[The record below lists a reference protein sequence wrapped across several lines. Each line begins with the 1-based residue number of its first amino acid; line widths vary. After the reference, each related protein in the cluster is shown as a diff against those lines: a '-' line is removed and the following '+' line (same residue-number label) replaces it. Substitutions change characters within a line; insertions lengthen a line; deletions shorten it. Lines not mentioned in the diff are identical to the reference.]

1 MEIKISP
8 SILAADFTRLGQEIT
23 RMERAGADMLH
34 IDVMDGIFVPNIS
47 FGLPVVKSIRPATGL
62 FFDTHLMIRDPL
74 AYVERFAA
82 AGSNGITFH
91 YESESEP
98 EAVIEKIR
106 ACGLR
111 VGMSIRPGTSAG
123 HILHLL
129 SKIDML
135 LIMTVEPGFGGQSF
149 MTDMLEKI
157 REVRQY
163 AAVQGFPLD
172 IEVDGGINDRTAG
185 LAAGAGANVLVTGS
199 YLFRSAD
206 PEHAMRQLR
215 GCGD

>member
-1 MEIKISP
+1 
-8 SILAADFTRLGQEIT
+8 
-23 RMERAGADMLH
+23 
-34 IDVMDGIFVPNIS
+34 
-47 FGLPVVKSIRPATGL
+47 
-62 FFDTHLMIRDPL
+62 
-74 AYVERFAA
+74 
-82 AGSNGITFH
+82 
-91 YESESEP
+91 
-98 EAVIEKIR
+98 
-106 ACGLR
+106 
-111 VGMSIRPGTSAG
+111 
-123 HILHLL
+123 
-129 SKIDML
+129 
-135 LIMTVEPGFGGQSF
+135 MTVEPGFGGQSF

>member
-1 MEIKISP
+1 M
-8 SILAADFTRLGQEIT
+8 
-23 RMERAGADMLH
+23 
-34 IDVMDGIFVPNIS
+34 
-47 FGLPVVKSIRPATGL
+47 
-62 FFDTHLMIRDPL
+62 
-74 AYVERFAA
+74 
-82 AGSNGITFH
+82 
-91 YESESEP
+91 
-98 EAVIEKIR
+98 IEKIR

-199 YLFRSAD
+199 YQMCIRDRANSM
-206 PEHAMRQLR
+206 P
-215 GCGD
+215 